1 MHTDEE
7 SMDQNIDVDRP
18 SKGRTRDPN
27 GQCKD
32 RTGQSVCVCVCVCAC
47 TDVVLSFYRPF
58 SWVQIS
64 VE

>member
-32 RTGQSVCVCVCVCAC
+32 RTGQSVCVCVCVCVRA
-47 TDVVLSFYRPF
+47 LM
-58 SWVQIS
+58 
-64 VE
+64 